1 MTEISPGLDCN
12 QVKFLKT
19 KNLQDAM
26 KEVSKDVLVTHGDRL
41 GETSDREKTH
51 LCSLRH
57 QILALCWLPSK
68 TNTTA
73 HFQHPA
79 KRNPACLQQFPG

>member
-12 QVKFLKT
+12 QVRFLKT

-41 GETSDREKTH
+41 GKTSDQEKT
-51 LCSLRH
+51 SL
-57 QILALCWLPSK
+57 
-68 TNTTA
+68 
-73 HFQHPA
+73 
-79 KRNPACLQQFPG
+79 